1 MLPTPLSVS
10 RTTPAATTPSVST
23 VALSRSS
30 EEGYTSDIGSQQR
43 LVSPQESMEDE
54 RYQSPSNFEARVSRS
69 GGVLRQGTVS
79 AQYPGETQ
87 NAYQYSPQTA
97 GFDDPS
103 APFVAEPDDLPPTPP
118 SQPRGRGISLSDN
131 GPVPGPGGVR
141 RVSRQP
147 NRRPSSQAPQQQQ
160 QQQAQQQQQQQNQN
174 QNRYSRTFT
183 NLPPG
188 AAPPQSGSGYGF

>member
-1 MLPTPLSVS
+1 MLPAPLSVS
-10 RTTPAATTPSVST
+10 RPSPGVPTPSVST

-79 AQYPGETQ
+79 AQYPGETP

-103 APFVAEPDDLPPTPP
+103 GLQA
-118 SQPRGRGISLSDN
+118 
-131 GPVPGPGGVR
+131 GGVR
-141 RVSRQP
+141 ANGKKFFTLGVTPKTIYGKQGVSP
-147 NRRPSSQAPQQQQ
+147 PSPSRIDE
-160 QQQAQQQQQQQNQN
+160 
-174 QNRYSRTFT
+174 RY
-183 NLPPG
+183 
-188 AAPPQSGSGYGF
+188 AD